1 MVSVEDHVSGRW
13 SQCKIVSVDD
23 GVSGGW
29 CQWCQL
35 LVNKM
40 ANFAANFLTQKDFLL
55 LTCNLSVINTVL
67 LLIICFYRNC

>member
-1 MVSVEDHVSGRW
+1 MEDGVNVRLYQWTMVSVEDR
-13 SQCKIVSVDD
+13 
-23 GVSGGW
+23 VSGGW